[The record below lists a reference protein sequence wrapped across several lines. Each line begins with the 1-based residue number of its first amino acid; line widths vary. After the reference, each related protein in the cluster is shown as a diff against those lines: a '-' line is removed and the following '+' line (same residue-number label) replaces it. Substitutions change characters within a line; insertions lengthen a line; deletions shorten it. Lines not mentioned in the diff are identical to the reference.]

1 MLMLTGSIS
10 VRRSPSP
17 RASDCIHDQLR
28 GDSGRQK
35 GCVSVKQVFFFWE
48 IHSFA
53 FLRQMVMELAD
64 IQKRKKKKEEEKF
77 NCVSK
82 LYLV

>member
-17 RASDCIHDQLR
+17 RASDCIHNQLR

-35 GCVSVKQVFFFWE
+35 GRVSTEQVLLGGNAL
-48 IHSFA
+48 IC
-53 FLRQMVMELAD
+53 FLEVDCDGASLH
-64 IQKRKKKKEEEKF
+64 
-77 NCVSK
+77 
-82 LYLV
+82 